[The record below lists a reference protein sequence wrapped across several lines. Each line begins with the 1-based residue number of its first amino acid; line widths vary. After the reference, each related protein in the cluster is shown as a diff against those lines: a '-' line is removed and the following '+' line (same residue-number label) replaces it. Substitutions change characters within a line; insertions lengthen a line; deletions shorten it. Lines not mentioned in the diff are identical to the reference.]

1 MEIKNCIQLLPW
13 HITRRWSMRSL
24 DKIKKI
30 IIHQEL
36 GESNIEG
43 VNQYHI
49 NPNHISPNG
58 CPHFCYHFGIEIDGT
73 IKQANEL
80 SSVTWHTKGYNTES
94 IGIMLVGNFKGIG
107 YALGKDGP
115 SKEQMDALQWLVNWI
130 QQSLSLANQDV
141 YGHYYFGKPA
151 CPGYVISEWIE
162 NWRGNIDGT
171 GKIEVFSLT
180 DEKDLQIRLKKLGY
194 YVGAIDGIIGV
205 QTNQAIVQFQK
216 NNGLMIDG
224 IVGPQTTKKLIELTK

>member
-1 MEIKNCIQLLPW
+1 MEIRNCIQLLPW
-13 HITRRWSMRSL
+13 HITRRWSTRSL

-49 NPNHISPNG
+49 SPNHISPNG
-58 CPHFCYHFGIEIDGT
+58 CPHFCYHFGIEKDGT

-80 SSVTWHTKGYNTES
+80 SSVTWHTKGYNTEGV
-94 IGIMLVGNFKGIG
+94 GIMLVGNFKGTG

-115 SKEQMDALQWLVNWI
+115 AKEQMDALQWLVIWL
-130 QQSLSLANQDV
+130 QQSLSLTNQDV
-141 YGHYYFGKPA
+141 YGHYHFGKPA
-151 CPGYVISEWIE
+151 CPGYAISEWIE
-162 NWRGNIDGT
+162 NCRNNIVESD
-171 GKIEVFSLT
+171 KQVIVSLT
-180 DEKDLQIRLKKLGY
+180 DEKDLQTRLKKLGY

-216 NNGLMIDG
+216 NNGLMVDG